1 MMAALIGMMYC
12 TPSRP
17 SGISRL
23 SAASGPYAAELN
35 ASRPKIG
42 MPAPGPICSARSSLV
57 LIGLPTT
64 KSRMFITELSPTK
77 QLYGENKG
85 PYQPRAQER
94 QFTTQRNDGRAFQ
107 HHGPQRI
114 DRCGERQRMNNRLH
128 NVWKTPRRKKHAA
141 ENPHG

>member
-1 MMAALIGMMYC
+1 MMAALIGTMYC

-42 MPAPGPICSARSSLV
+42 MPAPGPICSARSSLL

-64 KSRMFITELSPTK
+64 KSRMFIAESSPAK
-77 QLYGENKG
+77 QLQGQNKG
-85 PYQPRAQER
+85 DYQPRAQNR
-94 QFTTQRNDGRAFQ
+94 QFTAQRNDSRAFE
-107 HHGPQRI
+107 HHGTQRV
-114 DRCGERQRMNNRLH
+114 DRGGERQRVNNRLH
-128 NVWKTPRRKKHAA
+128 DIGKAA
-141 ENPHG
+141 CG